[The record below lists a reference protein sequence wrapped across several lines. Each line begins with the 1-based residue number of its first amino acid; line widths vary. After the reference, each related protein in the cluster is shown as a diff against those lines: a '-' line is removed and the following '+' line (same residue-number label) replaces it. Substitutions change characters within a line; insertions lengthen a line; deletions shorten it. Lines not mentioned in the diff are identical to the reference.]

1 MQYMK
6 MLDTQVNAKKVHVK
20 TMNIAAKLIHVMMIF
35 RQIRKKNYC
44 GMNTKKPTLTHVDWI
59 G

>member
-44 GMNTKKPTLTHVDWI
+44 GMNTKNPH
-59 G
+59 